1 MQNSKSLKSA
11 NFMHALQHWYAT
23 AAGQILSNKVQ
34 NKLEQVLPS
43 LFGYY
48 ALQIGA
54 MNHELDLLDSSKI
67 GKKIYMMEDPNCGS
81 VTASSLA
88 LPFPPDTLDLI
99 VLPHTLDF
107 STDPH
112 QVLREV
118 HRVLISEGHIVIIAF
133 NPLSMMGLSRLAFLR
148 SKKIPWMGHF
158 YSSRRLKDWLKLLDF
173 SVSHIDFVG
182 LQPPIQ
188 NARMQQRMQFMNKVG
203 GVGVGRYR
211 LGRFGGVQILIA
223 QKRELTLTPR
233 PQPWLSRRPMV
244 PVKVRESSLS
254 HQTNHARRSRYLH

>member
-1 MQNSKSLKSA
+1 MQNTKKPKSA
-11 NFMHALQHWYAT
+11 TYIQALQNWYAS
-23 AAGQILSNKVQ
+23 AAGQILSKEVHH
-34 NKLEQVLPS
+34 KLEQLLPS

-54 MNHELDLLDSSKI
+54 MNNEIDLLTSSKI
-67 GKKIYMMEDPNCGS
+67 GHKIHIMEDPNCGS

-107 STDPH
+107 SKHPH

-133 NPLSMMGLSRLAFLR
+133 NPLSMMGLGKLAFMR
-148 SKKIPWMGHF
+148 SKRVPWMGHF
-158 YSSRRLKDWLKLLDF
+158 YSARRLKDWLKLLDF
-173 SVSHIDFVG
+173 SVLKIDFVG

-188 NARMQQRMQFMNKVG
+188 NSRVQQRMQFMNKVD
-203 GVGVGRYR
+203 GVGLGRYR
-211 LGRFGGVQILIA
+211 LGRFGGVQIFIA

-233 PQPWLSRRPMV
+233 PQPWLARRPIV
-244 PVKVRESSLS
+244 PVKVTESSLS
-254 HQTNHARRSRYLH
+254 HQSNNARRSRYLH